1 MVKTGLLVRLQ
12 AKPGKEKEVA
22 KFLHSGLQVVE
33 NEPATLAWFAIQ
45 LAPATFGIFDVFPDE
60 SGRQAHLSGQLAAA
74 LMAKSPE
81 LMAFEPTI
89 ENLDVLAAKLP
100 ADAVSRGDSSA
111 TAQGSGKQ
119 ANLKTQQLLG
129 ESVNSGKLEGLK
141 QVMAPDVVDHDPA
154 PDQGP
159 GPEGF
164 IQFFTNFRTA
174 FPDLAIAVDHMV
186 ADDSNVSIAY
196 TITGTHKGD
205 FQGIPA
211 TGRRIKARGVQI
223 ARFENGKI
231 VERWGSSDQL
241 GILQQIGAA
250 PGAVA

>member
-22 KFLHSGLQVVE
+22 KFLQSGLPVVE
-33 NEPATLAWFAIQ
+33 NEPATLAWFATQ

-81 LMAFEPTI
+81 LLSLEPTI

-100 ADAVSRGDSSA
+100 SGASA
-111 TAQGSGKQ
+111 TGGQASSKQ
-119 ANLKTQQLLG
+119 ANLEAQQKLG
-129 ESVNSGKLEGLK
+129 ESVNSGKLDGLK
-141 QVMAPDVVDHDPA
+141 QVMAPNVVDHDPA

-164 IQFFTNFRTA
+164 IQFFTQLRGA
-174 FPDLAIAVDHMV
+174 FPDLAIAADHIV
-186 ADDSNVSIAY
+186 SDENNVSIAY
-196 TITGTHKGD
+196 TITGTHQGD
-205 FQGIPA
+205 FQGVPA
-211 TGRRIKARGVQI
+211 TGRRIRARGVQI

-250 PGAVA
+250 PGGSA